1 MELKPV
7 NSINNDAN
15 TIRVS
20 DGNSPIRLIF
30 KDAKGEVINLYD
42 KIDYFYLT
50 KDDETFY
57 SVTDISYEGDEVIIR
72 LPKLRK
78 GQYKAEI
85 RDKDGSIYPANDDLY
100 ILLRRSFED
109 DKDIYYFGH
118 REDILN
124 NVEPIIIQHI
134 EKNPDKFRG
143 ERGPQGFPGRDG
155 LRGIDGKDGKD
166 GEDGEKGEKGDPGID
181 GKDGEKGDPGI
192 DGKDGVST
200 LKDYKTFNGNDVYEK
215 IINGLNSVYD
225 SNDDL
230 LINDDITINYN
241 LDRFHNTIQKGK
253 KVYVRGN
260 GKITRDGH
268 TFYLKPINNQINT
281 LFVSDNHHYLND
293 GITPDKPIALV
304 TAINY
309 LTNLGELASNGQWKI
324 KIIGR
329 INQRG
334 VTYADFPY
342 FKNPIIIEGE
352 RDDNNVITSV
362 VDGLNI
368 PDTFFLKF
376 DKTSFQKYFIVQDI
390 KFENWNGVNS
400 GVFALWHNSDVIIRN
415 CISNN
420 NTCFAITHSS
430 RLRVFDCIIENNNN
444 AISCLYHT
452 ELNIERNTF
461 TNCTVHGVSLGRL
474 SAGHVNENIFNNCF
488 VDINTTQNSRL
499 FTNGNTHSNWELT
512 AVNVGLGAF
521 WEGYD
526 KENIGSL
533 PSNKAP
539 FFITY
544 YGGFNPKITKR
555 LTGVNS
561 LKVSENILSFNTEGI
576 FSLSG
581 IGSNALNIPN
591 NILGFGDIRI
601 DLSIPL
607 SVSGNTKYDLIL
619 ANGSS
624 VNEYL
629 RVECENTKQTSSS
642 GIVEISI
649 FVRKNSDSAHVYW
662 KYPDNDNVK
671 TKYKS
676 INLAGAYNSKDLQ
689 DINHIAYIQTYGSNI
704 YVSISAVMSEITY

>member
-1 MELKPV
+1 MSEKPV
-7 NSINNDAN
+7 NKIDINSNIIKAND
-15 TIRVS
+15 I
-20 DGNSPIRLIF
+20 NS
-30 KDAKGEVINLYD
+30 VINIKLTD
-42 KIDYFYLT
+42 VNNNPVNLENEIEYFYLVRNN
-50 KDDETFY
+50 KY
-57 SVTDISYEGDEVIIR
+57 YPVTDISFSNGEISFK
-72 LPKLRK
+72 LPNLYK
-78 GQYKAEI
+78 GLYKIEI
-85 RDKDGSIYPANDDLY
+85 KDKKGSIYPANNDVS
-100 ILLRRSFED
+100 ILLNQSFESGKESVFINMKESIL
-109 DKDIYYFGH
+109 KDVP
-118 REDILN
+118 DILN
-124 NVEPIIIQHI
+124 DYITENE
-134 EKNPDKFRG
+134 EKFKGKD
-143 ERGPQGFPGRDG
+143 
-155 LRGIDGKDGKD
+155 GIDGD
-166 GEDGEKGEKGDPGID
+166 KGEKGDPG
-181 GKDGEKGDPGI
+181 EKGDKGDKGLEGDPGV

-200 LKDYKTFNGNDVYEK
+200 LKDYKTFDGNHIYEK

-230 LINDDITINYN
+230 LINDDITVNYN
-241 LDRFHNTIQKGK
+241 LNRFHNTLQDGK

-281 LFVSDNHHYLND
+281 LFVSDNHNYLND

-309 LTNLGELASNGQWKI
+309 LTNLGDLASNGQWKI

-334 VTYADFPY
+334 VTYANFPY

-352 RDDNNVITSV
+352 RDNNNEITSV

-368 PDTFFLKF
+368 PDAFFLRF
-376 DKTSFQKYFIVQDI
+376 DSTSFQKYFIIQDI
-390 KFENWNGVNS
+390 KFENWTGVNS
-400 GVFALWHNSDVIIRN
+400 GVFAFWHNSDVIIRN
-415 CISNN
+415 CISSN
-420 NTCFAITHSS
+420 NTCLAITHSS
-430 RLRVFDCIIENNNN
+430 RLRVYDCIIENHEN

-533 PSNKAP
+533 PSNKSP

-544 YGGFNPKITKR
+544 YGGFNPKISKR

-561 LKVSENILSFNTEGI
+561 LKVSENILSFNTVGI

-591 NILGFGDIRI
+591 NLLGFGDVRI

-629 RVECENTKQTSSS
+629 RVECENTKQSSSS

-649 FVRKNSDSAHVYW
+649 FVRKNSDFAHVYW

-676 INLAGAYNSKDLQ
+676 INLEGAYNSTDLQ
-689 DINHIAYIQTYGSNI
+689 DINHIAYIQTYGSDI